1 MEGIILLEGRSEKM
15 EINAETIYE
24 QTKGSLNEL
33 LQLDRSGLNPAQLL
47 VIGASSSEIAG
58 GVLGHN
64 STYVFDSPVKCY
76 ILRLQMSPTST
87 FRAMQIRCN
96 TSMRT
101 ASLASSF
108 R

>member
-1 MEGIILLEGRSEKM
+1 MLGYIMEGIILLEGRSEKM

-33 LQLDRSGLNPAQLL
+33 LQLDRSGLNPARLL

-64 STYVFDSPVKCY
+64 
-76 ILRLQMSPTST
+76 
-87 FRAMQIRCN
+87 
-96 TSMRT
+96 
-101 ASLASSF
+101 
-108 R
+108 